1 MSVGIFNE
9 FAFRRS
15 MSVPE
20 ALQIAWAEATALT
33 ESGEPEKALELLRSV
48 AWDACQNGAQ
58 KARTLRFA
66 ADAST
71 ALGEQDT
78 ANQKR
83 HWQRAHKNYRKALNF
98 DPKDKE
104 TRRRMNK
111 LASMMDEQAVSLGIG
126 LQLFDEGNPTPL
138 GLFAFLVAFMLVLV
152 SFKMVPELFDTPEDN
167 PIVTLEISYMPTG
180 SNERVT
186 AFVEIELYPNEAP
199 LHVENFLLLAE
210 EFRYDF
216 TEFHRIIDDF
226 MVQGGD
232 FGSGGS
238 TAKWYGYCNGAEFD
252 NSGNRYSS
260 DNCDQLDWSLPGEH
274 TNGLKHIPGALA
286 AAHAGLNT
294 DGSQFY
300 IVPGDSTPSWLD
312 WETGKDCT
320 TESCHTVYGQV
331 ISGLDHVTAISEV
344 QTSGSSGGDSPLN
357 EVRLMHVTVND

>member
-1 MSVGIFNE
+1 MSVGILNE
-9 FAFRRS
+9 VAFRRH
-15 MSVPE
+15 MPIPE
-20 ALQIAWAEATALT
+20 ALQNAWSEATALT
-33 ESGEPEKALELLRSV
+33 ESGEPEKALDLLRSV

-111 LASMMDEQAVSLGIG
+111 LASMMDEQAVSLGLG

-138 GLFAFLVAFMLVLV
+138 GTFAFLVAFMLVLV
-152 SFKMVPELFDTPEDN
+152 SFKVIPELFDTPEDN
-167 PIVTLEISYMPTG
+167 PVVILEISYMPSG

-186 AFVEIELYPNEAP
+186 AFVEIELYPGEAP

-226 MVQGGD
+226 MIQGGD

-344 QTSGSSGGDSPLN
+344 DTGNGDAPIN
-357 EVRLMHVTVND
+357 EVRLVHVTVID